1 MVLHD
6 DAHKFIFT
14 GLPGNSNWVES
25 QPIHANINDKIKLKS
40 QQKTKKSIPTLDK
53 KNKKEEKEE
62 KDAKEEKEK
71 VTEKKNNNHYHE
83 FEASTFMENSK
94 MSNYKTI
101 TLNPQTKA
109 KYSSFLVSVYQWLVM
124 VWHYQIQKQI

>member
-1 MVLHD
+1 M
-6 DAHKFIFT
+6 
-14 GLPGNSNWVES
+14 
-25 QPIHANINDKIKLKS
+25 
-40 QQKTKKSIPTLDK
+40 
-53 KNKKEEKEE
+53 
-62 KDAKEEKEK
+62 
-71 VTEKKNNNHYHE
+71 TEKKNNNINHE
-83 FEASTFMENSK
+83 FEGSTFMENSK